1 MAILVNNIK
10 ISINQ
15 TKDDAFA
22 KALKMAKLKKEQ
34 VDSIS
39 ISKSSVDARK
49 RDDIKIVMS
58 IIINANIDEEL
69 AVSKVKSNDVR
80 YHKTLN
86 FEIIKGTEK
95 LLKRPVVIGF
105 GPAGMF
111 SALLLA
117 KEGYKPIVIERGS
130 KIEERVDFVNN
141 FWKNAVLN
149 TETNVQF
156 GEGGAGTF
164 SDGKLTT
171 RISDE
176 RCEYVL
182 KEMVRFGAT
191 EDILTKAKPHIG
203 TDKLR
208 KIVKNIREEIIKLGG
223 EVRFNEKLV
232 DIKLNGNKIKSIV
245 TNKEEIETENVILA
259 IGHSARDTFEML
271 CNKEVFMEPKVFSVG
286 VRIEHLQDDI
296 NYGLYGKYKD
306 HEALPIGEYQLSK
319 RVEGR
324 GVYTFCMCPGG
335 FVVPSASEENTVVT
349 NGMSEYNRNQ
359 KNANAAVVVEV
370 SPKDFGSHVLDGVNF
385 QRKLEKCA
393 YNHNAPSYKAPI
405 QTVGKFL
412 NDEKGAEIKRVNPS
426 YEIGVK
432 DALFKD
438 IFPSFVTDMLKM
450 GISDFGR
457 KIKGY
462 DADDALM
469 TGVET
474 RTSSPIRITRGDNM
488 QSISV
493 LGLFPT
499 GEGAGYAG
507 GIMSAAVDG
516 LKIAQSIIEKY
527 APIE

>member
-1 MAILVNNIK
+1 A
-10 ISINQ
+10 
-15 TKDDAFA
+15 AR
-22 KALKMAKLKKEQ
+22 LKKDEIE
-34 VDSIS
+34 SIT

-49 RDDIKIVMS
+49 QDDIKIVMS
-58 IIINANIDEEL
+58 VVIKAKVNEEV
-69 AVSKVKSNDVR
+69 AVSKANSNDVK
-80 YHKTLN
+80 YCKSQN
-86 FEIIKGTEK
+86 FQIQQGTEK
-95 LLKRPVVIGF
+95 LETRPVVVGF
-105 GPAGMF
+105 GPSGMF

-117 KEGYKPIVIERGS
+117 KKGYKPIVIERGS
-130 KIEERVDFVNN
+130 KIDERVGFVKN
-141 FWKNAVLN
+141 FWENAVLN

-176 RCEYVL
+176 RCSFVL
-182 KEMVRFGAT
+182 EEMVRFGAT

-208 KIVKNIREEIIKLGG
+208 LIVKNIREEIISLGG
-223 EVRFNEKLV
+223 EVRFNEKLL
-232 DIKLNGNKIKSIV
+232 DIKLSENKVKSVV
-245 TNKEEIETENVILA
+245 TTKDEIPCENVILA

-271 CNKEVFMEPKVFSVG
+271 CQKEIFMEPKGFSVG
-286 VRIEHLQDDI
+286 VRIEHLQEDI
-296 NYGLYGKYKD
+296 NFGLYGKHKN
-306 HEALPIGEYQLSK
+306 HEALPVGEYQLSK
-319 RVEGR
+319 RIDGR

-349 NGMSEYNRNQ
+349 NGMSEYNRSQ

-370 SPKDFGSHVLDGVNF
+370 NPKDFGNGILDGVNF
-385 QRKLEKCA
+385 QRRLEKAAFLNNTAC
-393 YNHNAPSYKAPI
+393 YKAPV
-405 QTVGKFL
+405 QTVGKFI
-412 NDEKGAEIKRVNPS
+412 NDQVGAEIKRVQPS

-432 DALFKD
+432 DGSFKD
-438 IFPSFVTDMLKM
+438 IFPSFVTEMMKI
-450 GISDFGR
+450 GIKDFGR

-474 RTSSPIRITRGDNM
+474 RTSSPIRITRGGDM

-493 LGLFPT
+493 QGLYPS

-516 LKIAQSIIEKY
+516 LRVAQTIIERY
-527 APIE
+527 APME

>member
-191 EDILTKAKPHIG
+191 EDILTKAKPHIW

-223 EVRFNEKLV
+223 EVRFNEKIV

-286 VRIEHLQDDI
+286 VRIEHLPDDI
-296 NYGLYGKYKD
+296 N
-306 HEALPIGEYQLSK
+306 
-319 RVEGR
+319 
-324 GVYTFCMCPGG
+324 
-335 FVVPSASEENTVVT
+335 
-349 NGMSEYNRNQ
+349 
-359 KNANAAVVVEV
+359 
-370 SPKDFGSHVLDGVNF
+370 
-385 QRKLEKCA
+385 
-393 YNHNAPSYKAPI
+393 
-405 QTVGKFL
+405 
-412 NDEKGAEIKRVNPS
+412 
-426 YEIGVK
+426 
-432 DALFKD
+432 
-438 IFPSFVTDMLKM
+438 
-450 GISDFGR
+450 
-457 KIKGY
+457 
-462 DADDALM
+462 
-469 TGVET
+469 
-474 RTSSPIRITRGDNM
+474 
-488 QSISV
+488 
-493 LGLFPT
+493 
-499 GEGAGYAG
+499 
-507 GIMSAAVDG
+507 
-516 LKIAQSIIEKY
+516 
-527 APIE
+527 